1 MIYYLIC
8 FLNDFTDAKDK
19 LMEAKPFLKNQN
31 GSIYNSYKETARI
44 LRKMK
49 YS

>member
-1 MIYYLIC
+1 
-8 FLNDFTDAKDK
+8 
-19 LMEAKPFLKNQN
+19 MESKPFLKKQN
-31 GSIYNSYKETARI
+31 GSIYTSYKETARI